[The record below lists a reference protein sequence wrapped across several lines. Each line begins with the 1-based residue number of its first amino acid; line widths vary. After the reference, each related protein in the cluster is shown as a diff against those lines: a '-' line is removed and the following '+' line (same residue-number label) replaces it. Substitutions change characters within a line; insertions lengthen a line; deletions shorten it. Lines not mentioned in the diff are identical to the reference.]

1 MVLDIESSRARQRRT
16 TFGHEGIWTLH
27 ASLYAGIN
35 GMSNG
40 VEAPAFVV
48 PTFGRKNLPEQL
60 VESLC
65 SVESLYVYLQ
75 WGSLIGTPL
84 FGFQKHFSDWK

>member
-60 VESLC
+60 VESQYSKGYKL
-65 SVESLYVYLQ
+65 
-75 WGSLIGTPL
+75 
-84 FGFQKHFSDWK
+84 HFRASEKAH